1 MLGGSLSCRRSVGT
15 TDAADVATC
24 CEVAAPAY
32 SGYTGK
38 RMEPTTPHSGHSA
51 LDPQSS
57 APGAEPARPGRLLTR
72 PASSVPRAASVQ
84 AAGVAAAQAAP
95 PVSVDIESLVTEDDT
110 PVDNMPSEKQ
120 QRLLTEPLY
129 SSWAGPGGG
138 RTFLAAANVG
148 VFAEAR
154 NPAIV
159 PDVFLSLD
167 VQVADNWW
175 DKRHRSYFV
184 WEFGKPPDLVV
195 EIVSNREGNEV
206 GSKRFAYARMGV
218 SYYVIYDPFHRVM
231 REDVRVYRLRDG
243 SYERQESLRF
253 AELRLGLRLW
263 EGAFE
268 GVWWSGWLRWTDEH
282 DVLIPTGREQRQRA
296 DQEGQR
302 ADQEGQRADQEGQR
316 ADQEGQRADQEGQRA
331 DQEGQRA
338 DQEGQR
344 ADQEGQRAD
353 QEGQRADQ
361 ERHRAEHAEYLLS
374 EERRRAERLAAL
386 LRRSGIDPE
395 RG

>member
-1 MLGGSLSCRRSVGT
+1 
-15 TDAADVATC
+15 
-24 CEVAAPAY
+24 
-32 SGYTGK
+32 
-38 RMEPTTPHSGHSA
+38 MEPTIPPSGHAA

-57 APGAEPARPGRLLTR
+57 APGAEPAAPGRVLTR
-72 PASSVPRAASVQ
+72 PASRVPRTATVQ
-84 AAGVAAAQAAP
+84 AAGAAAAP
-95 PVSVDIESLVTEDDT
+95 QVSVDIESLVTEDDT

-129 SSWAGPGGG
+129 SSWAGPGAG
-138 RTFLAAANVG
+138 RRFLAAANVG

-218 SYYVIYDPFHRVM
+218 GYYVIHDPFHRVM
-231 REDVRVYRLRDG
+231 RDDLRVYRLREG
-243 SYERQESLRF
+243 GYQRQESPRF
-253 AELRLGLRLW
+253 PELRLGMRLW
-263 EGAFE
+263 EGEFE

-282 DVLIPTGREQRQRA
+282 DVLIPMGKE
-296 DQEGQR
+296 
-302 ADQEGQRADQEGQR
+302 
-316 ADQEGQRADQEGQRA
+316 
-331 DQEGQRA
+331 
-338 DQEGQR
+338 
-344 ADQEGQRAD
+344 
-353 QEGQRADQ
+353 
-361 ERHRAEHAEYLLS
+361 RAEHAEHLMA
-374 EERRRAERLAAL
+374 EERRRAEQEHLRAEQEHLRAEQERLRAEQEHLRAERLAAL

-395 RG
+395 QA